1 MRSFKRR
8 RSPSTVSKSS
18 MVSETSTV
26 PESSMSP
33 DSSGWST
40 TSEPTEGIVLT
51 DHAAVH
57 GARLDSSK
65 KQIRLLQIIPLEAD
79 HDPKDETVRCRM
91 FKTYLNDFD
100 PLFNA
105 LSYTWGSPDEQTNIV
120 VNDTTVSVT
129 TNLESALRH
138 LRDYHLNTTCG
149 FPLWVDAICINQ
161 DDTEEQNSQVEM
173 MGQIYE
179 GAARVL
185 PWLGEGNVDTDWLLP
200 LLRDVDFCAEAA
212 QQAKQVD
219 GPAPGPL
226 IIRAVAISM
235 DDLCRR
241 SWWSRL
247 WVVQEIMLAKRDPI
261 ILIGSGSVPWSEY
274 VTVFQN
280 LNRIDNRIRFTKKFR
295 DERNNLWVTTQSN
308 LPFMV
313 TASLPGLKAWAWNDL
328 RSYIQ
333 NKGERKHMHPY
344 LNSICALLAGYA
356 DLLGQSA
363 RRKADYVYALRALFP
378 IEEQRLIGVD
388 YSKPPME
395 VFHDAM
401 IAVWTSP
408 YSSRWLSR
416 VLKKLQYRH
425 RGILDNAHDIPSWVP
440 DLSQQDDSLRSS
452 PFPSTHDPLKQ
463 PIVRISSDR
472 RTLTFHGIYFDAVT
486 ETCAVRIGT
495 FFQDP
500 FWSHDPNLS
509 DLRRATQ
516 CITEALS
523 RKPPSSSVLHA
534 LGILHSREQDTYS
547 MIRTFMDHISL
558 DSLSKH
564 KRLVHAMLRML
575 LPMDDLC
582 NALNSRLKGN
592 LVFGTDAGSFGVG
605 PDHMEAGDRIVFPF
619 GMEVPIVVRPMDPEH
634 PETHEY
640 SLIGVA
646 DIPDLSEL
654 RMELE
659 KAIEDKLL
667 DVIEIHL
674 K

>member
-1 MRSFKRR
+1 
-8 RSPSTVSKSS
+8 
-18 MVSETSTV
+18 
-26 PESSMSP
+26 
-33 DSSGWST
+33 
-40 TSEPTEGIVLT
+40 
-51 DHAAVH
+51 
-57 GARLDSSK
+57 
-65 KQIRLLQIIPLEAD
+65 
-79 HDPKDETVRCRM
+79 
-91 FKTYLNDFD
+91 
-100 PLFNA
+100 
-105 LSYTWGSPDEQTNIV
+105 
-120 VNDTTVSVT
+120 
-129 TNLESALRH
+129 
-138 LRDYHLNTTCG
+138 
-149 FPLWVDAICINQ
+149 
-161 DDTEEQNSQVEM
+161 
-173 MGQIYE
+173 
-179 GAARVL
+179 
-185 PWLGEGNVDTDWLLP
+185 
-200 LLRDVDFCAEAA
+200 
-212 QQAKQVD
+212 
-219 GPAPGPL
+219 
-226 IIRAVAISM
+226 
-235 DDLCRR
+235 
-241 SWWSRL
+241 
-247 WVVQEIMLAKRDPI
+247 MLAKRDPI
-261 ILIGSGSVPWSEY
+261 LLIGSGSVPWSEY

-280 LNRIDNRIRFTKKFR
+280 LNRIDNRIRFTKEFR

-313 TASLPGLKAWAWNDL
+313 TASLPGLKSWAWNDL

-408 YSSRWLSR
+408 YSLRWLSR

-495 FFQDP
+495 FFHDP

-523 RKPPSSSVLHA
+523 RKPPTSSVLHA
-534 LGILHSREQDTYS
+534 LGILHNREQDTYH

-575 LPMDDLC
+575 LAMDNVEYDSSFSILLQYTEEKFRQRPTGLTAEYVVNQLC

-605 PDHMEAGDRIVFPF
+605 PDHMEAGDRIVFAF

-667 DVIEIHL
+667 DVIEINL